1 MSNARYIPKY
11 LDAQPQFL
19 WFELDEAMILL
30 MGLVTGRMLDQ
41 MIVFIVISFAIQ
53 KVYSRLKNA
62 KQTGFVQHTLYA
74 LGLVKFKS
82 NLGKFK
88 KIPDYYIK
96 FYVK

>member
-1 MSNARYIPKY
+1 MSQARYIPKY

-30 MGLVTGRMLDQ
+30 TGLVAGRMLDQ
-41 MIVFIVISFAIQ
+41 MIFFIALSLIVQ
-53 KVYSRLKNA
+53 RVYTRLKNA
-62 KQTGFVQHTLYA
+62 KQTGFLQHTLYA

>member
-19 WFELDEAMILL
+19 WFEFDEAMILL
-30 MGLVTGRMLDQ
+30 IGLMTGRMLDQ
-41 MIVFIVISFAIQ
+41 MILFIAISLIIQ
-53 KVYSRLKNA
+53 RVYTKLKNA
-62 KQTGFVQHTLYA
+62 KQTGFLQHTLYA

-82 NLGKFK
+82 NIGKFK

-96 FYVK
+96 YYVK